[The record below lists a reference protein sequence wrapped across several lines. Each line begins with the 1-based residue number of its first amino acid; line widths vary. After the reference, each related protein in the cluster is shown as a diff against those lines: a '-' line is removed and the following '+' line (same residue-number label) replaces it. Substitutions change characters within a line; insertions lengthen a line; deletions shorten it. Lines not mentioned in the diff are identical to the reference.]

1 MRVKTETLIHK
12 YKDNLFAVAFNVCK
26 SADDAEDIV
35 QDTFVAYHTSNKDF
49 ENEEHVKAWLIRVA
63 INRAINVN
71 RAFWRKRS
79 VPLDDYIETLAFETP
94 EAKSLFS
101 EVMKLPEKYRVPLHL
116 FYYED
121 YSIADIS
128 KVLSISENNVK
139 VRLSRAR
146 SALKDQLAEEWDDEQ

>member
-1 MRVKTETLIHK
+1 M
-12 YKDNLFAVAFNVCK
+12 AFNVCK

>member
-1 MRVKTETLIHK
+1 MRVRTETLIHK

-26 SADDAEDIV
+26 SADDAEDVV
-35 QDTFVAYHTSNKDF
+35 QDTFVAYHTSKKSF
-49 ENEEHVKAWLIRVA
+49 ENEEHIKAWLIRVA

-71 RAFWRKRS
+71 RSFWRKKS
-79 VPLDDYIETLAFETP
+79 VPLDDYIETLAVETP
-94 EAKSLFS
+94 EAKSLFT

-121 YSIADIS
+121 YSISDIS
-128 KVLSISENNVK
+128 KVLSISENNAK

-146 SALKDQLAEEWDDEQ
+146 NALKDRLAEEWDDEQ

>member
-35 QDTFVAYHTSNKDF
+35 QDTFVAYHTSQKDF

-121 YSIADIS
+121 YSVSDIS
-128 KVLSISENNVK
+128 KLLSISENNVK